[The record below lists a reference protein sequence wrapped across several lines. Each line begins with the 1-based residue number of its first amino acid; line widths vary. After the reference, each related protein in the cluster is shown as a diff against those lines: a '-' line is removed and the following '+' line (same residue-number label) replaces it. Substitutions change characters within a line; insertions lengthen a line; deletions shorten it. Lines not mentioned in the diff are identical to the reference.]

1 MLSELRATI
10 APGSVVHCLARSWP
24 GETALRRAERS
35 ADELTARPR
44 RPPFPSK
51 FSPNHKEAIIAK
63 RRSPE
68 TFEKRKRQLNKQR
81 KRREKLNSK
90 IARNAERKA
99 VKDGTYVPPPPD
111 EEPERDWRDDFV
123 W

>member
-1 MLSELRATI
+1 MTSE
-10 APGSVVHCLARSWP
+10 APS
-24 GETALRRAERS
+24 
-35 ADELTARPR
+35 
-44 RPPFPSK
+44 PPFPIRRP
-51 FSPNHKEAIIAK
+51 PNHKEAIIAK

-81 KRREKLNSK
+81 KRQEKLSNK
-90 IARNAERKA
+90 VARNAERKA